1 MMKVLFLA
9 PQPFFE
15 SRGTPLNI
23 RNIVTILGEK
33 GFEIDLVTYHIGED
47 LSIKNVRMCRSAK
60 IYLIKEVK
68 IGPSFIKLFLD
79 VFLFIK
85 AITLCLKNKY
95 RVIHA
100 VEESVYIGLILK
112 KLFKTPLIYD
122 MDSNIPQQLEYS
134 NFIKSKFLLNLAK
147 KIDKFVIKNS
157 DLILTVCSDLTES
170 VSKDFP
176 FKKIFQIEDIHLESN
191 DKKNIK
197 PPEVI
202 KSELGLNHEKVVLY
216 TGNFEDYQGIDFL
229 LQSIPQVVKKIK
241 NVRFVLVGGEEA
253 QIKEKIRIAE
263 DLNVTGWV
271 SFAGKKPIEEMDS
284 YLSFAD
290 ILASPR
296 TEGTNT
302 PLKIFT
308 YLASGKPI
316 IATKLKTHTQ
326 VLNDDV
332 AYLVKPDSDSF
343 AEGIVYLLKNNELC
357 LKLGKNGKKL
367 TNEKYSYKEFSK
379 KIEQVYNFL
388 SNVHKDK

>member
-9 PQPFFE
+9 PEPFFE

-23 RNIVTILGEK
+23 RNIVTVLGKK
-33 GFEIDLVTYHIGED
+33 GFEIDLITYHIGED
-47 LSIKNVRMCRSAK
+47 LSIKNVKIYRSAK
-60 IYLIKEVK
+60 IPLIKEVK
-68 IGPSFIKLFLD
+68 IGPSYTKLFLD
-79 VFLFIK
+79 IFLFIK

-95 RVIHA
+95 CVIHA
-100 VEESVYIGLILK
+100 VEESVYMGFILK
-112 KLFKTPLIYD
+112 KLFKIPLIYD

-134 NFIKSKFLLNLAK
+134 NFIKNRFLLKLAK
-147 KIDKFVIKNS
+147 NLDEFVIKNS

-170 VSKDFP
+170 VRKDFP

-191 DKKNIK
+191 AKKDIK

-202 KSELGLNHEKVVLY
+202 KSELGLDYEKIVLY
-216 TGNFEDYQGIDFL
+216 TGNFEDYQGINFFL
-229 LQSIPQVVKKIK
+229 QCIPQVVKRFK
-241 NVRFVLVGGEEA
+241 NVRFVLVGGEKG
-253 QIKEKIRIAE
+253 QIEKKIRLAR
-263 DLNVTGWV
+263 DLGIIQWVT
-271 SFAGKKPIEEMDS
+271 FTGKKPIEEMDS

-332 AYLVKPDSDSF
+332 AHLVKPDSNSF
-343 AEGIVYLLKNNELC
+343 AEGIVYLLENNELC
-357 LKLGKNGKKL
+357 LKLGENGKKL

-379 KIEQVYNFL
+379 KI
-388 SNVHKDK
+388 DKIYKSFRNSTTY